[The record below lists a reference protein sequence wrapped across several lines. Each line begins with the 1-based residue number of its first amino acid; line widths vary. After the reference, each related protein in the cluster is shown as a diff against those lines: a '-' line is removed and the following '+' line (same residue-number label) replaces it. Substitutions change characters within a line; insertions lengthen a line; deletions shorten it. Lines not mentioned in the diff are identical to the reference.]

1 MFYHAVW
8 GKASEKLGFILVC
21 VLVTVHFFGLER
33 GRSQSMLT
41 PLKRVGSVR
50 MIRTVKLLLGICVA
64 LLSLNSSSALESDA
78 AGSIFSV
85 QGSATIRRGGNK
97 IPVVEGELLQPGD
110 EITTGEPGRVAVEL
124 PDGSYIRLASGSRMT
139 LPKPQKALGLFQGT
153 LHFLSHSEK
162 HPLIETQT
170 VTAAIR
176 GTEFVLEASSDGTTI
191 SMLSGVVDAS
201 SQHGK
206 LHLTGGQGG
215 SFAKNATPQAFTLVS
230 DGASVQWSMFV
241 PISMTAGIDTASA
254 TKALRLVQEAPHN
267 ISRALALLEPKKRK
281 APCSS
286 EGILYARLLIAGGDP
301 IRGGELLAQCASK
314 SEGESKAVALAV
326 LAQIDLARGKT
337 QEAESHILEA
347 YTVGAEN
354 EFVRL
359 VYSFVLQQQGR
370 LDEALSLIGESSSQE
385 LTARRAELLFMFG
398 RVPEARAILSKLSD
412 RSWYTESLQGFVA
425 LADRDVEDARLA
437 FNRASALEP
446 AAGLPQL
453 GLGLVYASLGDL
465 DSARNRFERATV
477 LEPQRALYRSYLGK
491 AYFEADTYE
500 GATPEFERAIQ
511 LDPNDP
517 TPHLYRSFQRV
528 AENDLVG
535 ALEDI
540 SQARALSGA
549 RNVYR
554 SKFLLDQDSAMQSA
568 SVGRVYQQLGFK
580 ERGRIEAITALSA
593 DYQNATAHRLLSQTQ
608 EDIFVADTILSERRM
623 ANLFSPLSINVVDS
637 IGTNVSLNEYSQL
650 YERDGMRTATTTF
663 YDSKDDFVK
672 KGAHTAIKDGNVVV
686 GLSADGAVRDGPSEK
701 PRTTAGTFGF
711 SMHSQPTWADR
722 FLVEG
727 RGIFTGSSDPD
738 ETTDSLNGSASA
750 AYLHRFSPEVTG
762 LVQSSY
768 DRERVTHYNREVE
781 DLFFSTVVADGEED
795 TALIFGLF
803 DERTKRYETTLLN
816 EAQLIA
822 RTGALNSIVTLR
834 NITNDVDGF
843 SRSEIFQDDF
853 GELDGLG
860 ATLRSTGP
868 VNLSGNSVSY
878 LGTYSATDKLQF
890 QLGGEFESIEW
901 ASQDVPPLSSDAT
914 SRSLWSPKA
923 GVVYSPSEAFAFRMG
938 YSESLGKTTR
948 TDLISIEPT
957 HVGGINQRFNDLAG
971 TRSRNFGIGI
981 DLHPL
986 KSTFVGTEWT
996 RRWLRE
1002 NRSDAVYEYVVDLD
1016 QGRGF
1021 GSVDLGENYNTPIG
1035 QDFISTY
1042 LYHVFNRQTVGGVD
1056 YRFVKQDTNGLDSN
1070 ELRDH
1075 RASFFGRYFFSGG
1088 MFLQGSAAYRYQS
1101 RVNSAIFG
1109 TGSDGAWLM
1118 NAGIGYRLPTRHG
1131 LLLLDVQNIF
1141 GQDLELDQETYFNE
1155 PVFSDPTVR
1164 LALNFNF

>member
-1 MFYHAVW
+1 MVHTVRLLLGACAVLCCIHSSV
-8 GKASEKLGFILVC
+8 ASEK
-21 VLVTVHFFGLER
+21 
-33 GRSQSMLT
+33 S
-41 PLKRVGSVR
+41 
-50 MIRTVKLLLGICVA
+50 
-64 LLSLNSSSALESDA
+64 A

-85 QGSATIRRGGNK
+85 QGSATILRSGKK

-110 EITTGEPGRVAVEL
+110 EVTTGEPGRVAVEL
-124 PDGSYIRLASGSRMT
+124 PDGSYIRLASGSRMK
-139 LPKPQKALGLFQGT
+139 LPERQKALGLFQGA

-176 GTEFVLEASSDGTTI
+176 GTEFVLEASADTTTI

-201 SQHGK
+201 SEYGK
-206 LHLTGGQGG
+206 AHLSAGEGA
-215 SFAKNATPQAFTLVS
+215 SFVRGAAPKSFTLVS
-230 DGASVQWSMFV
+230 DSRSVQWSMFV
-241 PISMTAGIDTASA
+241 PILLSSSEGSSIE
-254 TKALRLVQEAPHN
+254 KRALRIAQGDAHGLT
-267 ISRALALLEPKKRK
+267 RALALVRPLAKRK
-281 APCSS
+281 PCAS
-286 EGILYARLLIAGGDP
+286 EGITYARLLVAGGDP
-301 IRGGELLAQCASK
+301 IRGAELLSQCARK
-314 SEGESKAVALAV
+314 TVGQLKAVVLTT
-326 LAQIDLARGKT
+326 LAQIELARGEV
-337 QEAESHILEA
+337 QRAEESILQA
-347 YTVGAEN
+347 YEIAPEN
-354 EFVRL
+354 EFVTL

-370 LDEALSLIGESSSQE
+370 LDEALSLVGEAVFPQLE
-385 LTARRAELLFMFG
+385 ARRAELLFMFG
-398 RVPEARAILSKLSD
+398 RVPQARALLSQLHD
-412 RSWYTESLQGFVA
+412 DSWYTESLRGFVA
-425 LADRDVEDARLA
+425 LADRDVEAARLA

-446 AAGLPQL
+446 GAGLPQL
-453 GLGLVYASLGDL
+453 GLGLVYASLGEL
-465 DSARNRFERATV
+465 ESARTRFERATV
-477 LEPQRALYRSYLGK
+477 LEPARALYRSYLAK
-491 AYFEADTYE
+491 AYFEDDVYQ

-517 TPHLYRSFQRV
+517 TPYLYRSFLRV

-540 SQARALSGA
+540 SEARALSGA
-549 RNVYR
+549 RDVYR

-608 EDIFVADTILSERRM
+608 EDIFVADTIASEQRI

-650 YERDGMRTATTTF
+650 YERDGIRTATNTF
-663 YDSKDDFVK
+663 YDSKDDFLK
-672 KGAHTAIKDGNVVV
+672 TGALTAIKDGNVVV
-686 GLSADGAVRDGPSEK
+686 GLSVDGAVRDGPSEK
-701 PRTTAGTFGF
+701 PRTSAGTFGF
-711 SMHSQPTWADR
+711 SVHSQPTWADR

-727 RGIFTGSSDPD
+727 RGIFSGSTDSD
-738 ETTDSLNGSASA
+738 ETTDSLNGNVSA

-762 LVQSSY
+762 LVQSSF
-768 DRERVTHYNREVE
+768 DRERVSYYNRAFE
-781 DLFFSTVVADGEED
+781 DLFFSTVIADGEED
-795 TALIFGLF
+795 KALIYGLF

-822 RTGALNSIVTLR
+822 KTGAVNSIFTLR
-834 NITNDVDGF
+834 NITNDVDGY

-878 LGTYSATDKLQF
+878 LGTYSATDELQL

-901 ASQDVPPLSSDAT
+901 ASQDLRPFSSDSS

-923 GVVYSPSEAFAFRMG
+923 GVVYNPSGVFALRVG
-938 YSESLGKTTR
+938 YGESLGKATR
-948 TDLISIEPT
+948 ADLISIKPT
-957 HVGGINQRFNDLAG
+957 HVGGINQRFNDQPG
-971 TRSRNFGIGI
+971 VRSRNFGVGV
-981 DLHPL
+981 DFHPFQ
-986 KSTFVGTEWT
+986 STFLGTEWT

-1002 NRSDAVYEYVVDLD
+1002 NRSEAVYEYIIDLD
-1016 QGRGF
+1016 QDRGF
-1021 GSVDLGENYNTPIG
+1021 GEVELGENYNTPIG

-1042 LYHVFNRQTVGGVD
+1042 LYHVFDRRTVGGLD
-1056 YRFVKQDTNGLDSN
+1056 YRFGKEETNGVDPN
-1070 ELRDH
+1070 EVRDH
-1075 RASFFGRYFFSGG
+1075 RVALFSRHFFAGG
-1088 MFLQGSAAYRYQS
+1088 LFLQGSAAYRYQS
-1101 RVNSAIFG
+1101 RVNSSIFG

-1118 NAGIGYRLPTRHG
+1118 GAGVGYRLPTRQG

-1141 GQDLELDQETYFNE
+1141 GEDIQLDQQTYFNE